1 MPPKFDP
8 ADVQYVYVRAVGG
21 EVGATSAL
29 APKLGPLKL
38 PPKKVGEDIAKATQD
53 WRGIRITVKLTV
65 QNRQATVEVV
75 PTSTSLVM
83 KALKEPV
90 RDRKKEKHV
99 KHNGNITLED
109 VYNVAKQLRA
119 RSYAKEFSGTVKE
132 ILGTCVSVGCTV
144 DGQSPKEIIR
154 QIKEGSIVPPQYDV

>member
-1 MPPKFDP
+1 MPLKFDP